1 MFTYNK
7 TIQNAIENMLQF
19 TSQNVELHLDDNT
32 QSNEIVRTKWPIY
45 FNKLMHFVVLVGYY
59 NE

>member
-19 TSQNVELHLDDNT
+19 TSQNVELHLDDKR

-45 FNKLMHFVVLVGYY
+45 
-59 NE
+59 